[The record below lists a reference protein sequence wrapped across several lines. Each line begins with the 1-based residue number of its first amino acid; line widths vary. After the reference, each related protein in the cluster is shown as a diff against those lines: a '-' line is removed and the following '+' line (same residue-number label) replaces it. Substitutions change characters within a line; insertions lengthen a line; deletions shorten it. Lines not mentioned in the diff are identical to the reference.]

1 MIKFQISEAEVISD
15 YQIHAH
21 TNNGVYL
28 LDLTCSIDGI
38 YFNSAQEMADYIN
51 NGE

>member
-1 MIKFQISEAEVISD
+1 MNKLQISLAEIVSD

-21 TNNGVYL
+21 TSIGVVL

-38 YFNSAQEMADYIN
+38 LFNSAQEMADYIN